1 MPQKAKFSLDDP
13 LALPF
18 PPWAPMRATPARQLL
33 DQDGHSPLTSPRRR
47 PICRDIK
54 IQIGKEQ
61 FLFGLGAHRFPSLTG
76 SPVCLHSSCC
86 TCCSWSTSPGWRS
99 RGGTDAWSSTVQLIL
114 SHKHRQN
121 KVSGCFFF
129 LHILKMVTR
138 NSFHFFCPLCCP
150 CFLNTELSLPGHSKV
165 AVHIAHLEA
174 RKGVLLG

>member
-1 MPQKAKFSLDDP
+1 MQESKTRSEKRSQLPGAAVPQKAKFSLDDP

-54 IQIGKEQ
+54 MQGHKNTDRQGAIPLWAGGP
-61 FLFGLGAHRFPSLTG
+61 LFPLLTG

-121 KVSGCFFF
+121 KV
-129 LHILKMVTR
+129 
-138 NSFHFFCPLCCP
+138 
-150 CFLNTELSLPGHSKV
+150 
-165 AVHIAHLEA
+165 
-174 RKGVLLG
+174 